1 MERDLIAKFSVQIFS
16 ANNAT
21 WQGVVTVDNDSYEFL
36 SELQLIKWLVQKF
49 PELKVREDL

>member
-36 SELQLIKWLVQKF
+36 SELQLIKWLIQKF